1 MPNLAKLPHEIIKGK
16 ILSIRGRSVLL
27 DSDLAAF
34 YQVETRRLV
43 EQVKRNSERFPAD
56 FMYRLTDK
64 EFADLKSQN
73 AISSSHG
80 GRRRSNPLV
89 FTEQGVAMLSSVLK
103 SRRAALV
110 NIEIIRAFVQMR
122 RQSAKI
128 AELVKE
134 IGDFREEENDHY
146 RDLARGL
153 VWIGK
158 KLEELDGN

>member
-16 ILSIRGRSVLL
+16 ILSIRGQSVLL
-27 DSDLAAF
+27 DSDLAVF

-56 FMYRLTDK
+56 FMLHLTDK
-64 EFADLKSQN
+64 EFADLRSQN
-73 AISSSHG
+73 AISKG
-80 GRRRSNPLV
+80 GRRYNPYA

-103 SRRAALV
+103 GRRAVLV
-110 NIEIIRAFVQMR
+110 NVEIIRAFVQMR
-122 RQSAKI
+122 RQSVKI